1 MRVVLDSSVLVAA
14 LRSRRGASF
23 ALVQALRAG
32 QFEIAVSVP
41 LVLEYEAVLL
51 RHASELGLLPG
62 EAIGIVDYLCA
73 IGHRQEIHFLWRPAL
88 NDPADEFILELAV
101 AAQCDAVVTHNV
113 RDFSS
118 AQPCN
123 VRVRTPAGFLRR
135 LREEP

>member
-1 MRVVLDSSVLVAA
+1 
-14 LRSRRGASF
+14 
-23 ALVQALRAG
+23 
-32 QFEIAVSVP
+32 
-41 LVLEYEAVLL
+41 LEYEAVLL

-101 AAQCDAVVTHNV
+101 AAQSDAVVTHNV
-113 RDFSS
+113 RDFSG
-118 AQPCN
+118 AQPFN
-123 VRVRTPAGFLRR
+123 VRVLTPAGFLRR